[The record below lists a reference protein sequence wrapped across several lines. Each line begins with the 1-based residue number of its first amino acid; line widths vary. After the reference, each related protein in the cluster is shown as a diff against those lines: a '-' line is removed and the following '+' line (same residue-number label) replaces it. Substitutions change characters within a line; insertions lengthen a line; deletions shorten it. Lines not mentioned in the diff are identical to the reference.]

1 MPTPA
6 EQPLE
11 STSSRRP
18 GRRHPRLCAA
28 WILAAL
34 LLPAACREGS
44 PPRLPGRPNVLLV
57 TCDTLRAD
65 HLGCYGYY
73 RDTSPRIDAFAAEG
87 VRVERAVAT
96 MTTTL
101 PSHLSILTGLFA
113 HQHGYVANQGAIR
126 SAFSPTP
133 GRRSIAQFFR
143 EAGYRTA
150 AFVSGPTVSHLTGID
165 AGFEHF
171 DDHDPRDASTLF
183 ERSRPGR
190 ETTEHALAWLRDHT
204 DEPWFVWIHYWDPHE
219 PNVPPEP
226 YASMF
231 PPDEGLERLIDARR
245 IEPERLRVRFD
256 DLELSRLFAP
266 ELTPR
271 IAQGETVELP
281 PIDRDAIRRLLC
293 AYDGDVRYVD
303 DCFGAVLD
311 ELDALGLEGRTVVA
325 FVADHGQSLGQH
337 DWLEHGEIRQDN
349 AHVPL
354 ILRFPDDLVPQ
365 PAVVP
370 GPVSLVDLMPTIVA
384 RLDVPPV
391 RAFLAQ
397 AEGADFLSPA
407 FDRPFAFTQ
416 RSVRERAEWPSG
428 LEFGV
433 TTREYTFYDY
443 TQHPD
448 ELYDLRRDPG
458 EFENVIGRFPREAQ
472 GGREWIRQTLAR
484 RPYQVPEGPHNAAA
498 EEFRRALKD
507 LGYLGEEN

>member
-1 MPTPA
+1 M
-6 EQPLE
+6 
-11 STSSRRP
+11 RP
-18 GRRHPRLCAA
+18 PPRHPRSRDAA
-28 WILAAL
+28 ALPARPAGAALAAL
-34 LLPAACREGS
+34 LLLGACCEA
-44 PPRLPGRPNVLLV
+44 PPPTLPGRPNVLLV

-73 RDTSPRIDAFAAEG
+73 RDTSPRIDAFASEG

-113 HQHGYVANQGAIR
+113 HQHGYVANHGAIR
-126 SAFSPTP
+126 SAFRPTP
-133 GRRSIAQFFR
+133 GRRSVAEFFR
-143 EAGYRTA
+143 DAGYRTA
-150 AFVSGPTVSHLTGID
+150 AFVSGPTVSRLTGID

-171 DDHDPRDASTLF
+171 DDHDPRGARTLL

-190 ETTEHALAWLRDHT
+190 ETTEHALAWLREHS

-245 IEPERLRVRFD
+245 IDPARLRERFD

-271 IAQGETVELP
+271 IAAGEEVELP
-281 PIDRDAIRRLLC
+281 PIDRDAVRRLLC

-303 DCFGAVLD
+303 DCFGALLD
-311 ELDALGLEGRTVVA
+311 ELGSLGLADRTVVA
-325 FVADHGQSLGQH
+325 FTSDHGQSLGQH

-349 AHVPL
+349 ARVPL
-354 ILRFPDDLVPQ
+354 ILRFPGDSVPQ
-365 PAVVP
+365 PSVVP
-370 GPVSLVDLMPTIVA
+370 GPVSLVDLMPTVVA
-384 RLDVPPV
+384 RLDVPAV

-416 RSVRERAEWPSG
+416 RSVRDRPEWPSG

-433 TTREYTFYDY
+433 TTREHTFYDY

-448 ELYDLRRDPG
+448 ELYDLRRDPD
-458 EFENVIGRFPREAQ
+458 EFENVIERFPREAER
-472 GGREWIRQTLAR
+472 GRGWIRDVLGR
-484 RPYQVPEGPHNAAA
+484 RPYEVPAGPENEAA